1 MTLRVAD
8 CRAAEL
14 RFDDACVRAA
24 ARALPGAGAAGR
36 PGRGAEPPS
45 GTRGGR
51 GGRQLGAET
60 TGLWNATRGRSEQS
74 PRLALEPE
82 RAARTP
88 RRPHPFPRARGFRD
102 LARALRRGPPFSPG
116 EGATSLLLGLDDLKP
131 LPARFCF
138 QTAVPLV
145 VAPPHCKALGNP
157 HPHPRER
164 PRGAGGGQKGEPGTV
179 PKPSRGPRVEV
190 RVGDRGL
197 QSPPAP
203 VQRGGTKGR
212 EEKDMTVCFRPQTSA
227 PAPRAATTACR
238 EAEGAKGA
246 RAASPRRPWPGLGP
260 RRHLPRPRL
269 AH

>member
-1 MTLRVAD
+1 MERD
-8 CRAAEL
+8 
-14 RFDDACVRAA
+14 
-24 ARALPGAGAAGR
+24 ARAKRAKPPPGARTRASRAHPAPPPSLSAR
-36 PGRGAEPPS
+36 PGFPGPGS
-45 GTRGGR
+45 G
-51 GGRQLGAET
+51 
-60 TGLWNATRGRSEQS
+60 
-74 PRLALEPE
+74 
-82 RAARTP
+82 
-88 RRPHPFPRARGFRD
+88 
-102 LARALRRGPPFSPG
+102 GPPGSPLFAWG
-116 EGATSLLLGLDDLKP
+116 EGNLSPLRTRRFKAAPSSLLLSDGG
-131 LPARFCF
+131 
-138 QTAVPLV
+138 
-145 VAPPHCKALGNP
+145 PPRCSPPPPRKALGNP

-179 PKPSRGPRVEV
+179 PKPSREPRVEV
-190 RVGDRGL
+190 KVGDRGL

-212 EEKDMTVCFRPQTSA
+212 EEKDMPVCFRPQTSG